1 MVKGKNVLI
10 WLGLLLLIFGAG
22 VLVGR
27 CGHRNG
33 PDSQLQH
40 KPDTLFICDTIV
52 DYRPKEAA
60 IPAGYELVPLGT
72 SDKIALLEDVILE
85 QESQLLA
92 KPTLVEVHD
101 TTYIAVPMSRTT
113 FTDNATYKC
122 LVEGYNTKMLWHESY
137 QEKQIITKPVAAP
150 PVFAI
155 SGGFSA
161 FGIGK
166 VFGLGA
172 GVEVSLRQGNW
183 VFRPGIGYGLNNDG
197 QNWGRGPYLR
207 FDATYNFYSK

>member
-1 MVKGKNVLI
+1 MVESLKKLAIG
-10 WLGLLLLIFGAG
+10 LGLLLLIFGAG

-27 CGHRNG
+27 FGHRNG
-33 PDSQLQH
+33 PDSQQQH
-40 KPDTLFICDTIV
+40 KPDTLFIRDTII
-52 DYRPKEAA
+52 DYRPKQAT
-60 IPAGYELVPLGT
+60 IPAGFELVPAGT
-72 SDKIALLEDVILE
+72 LKIYDAV
-85 QESQLLA
+85 LA
-92 KPTLVEVHD
+92 AYKDSLQRKPLLVERHD

-137 QEKQIITKPVAAP
+137 QEKQIITKPVPYP
-150 PVFAI
+150 PTFTI

-161 FGIGK
+161 FGVGK

-172 GVEVSLRQGNW
+172 GIEASLRQGNW
-183 VFRPGIGYGLNNDG
+183 AFRPGIGYGLNHDG
-197 QNWGRGPYLR
+197 QNWGHGPYLR